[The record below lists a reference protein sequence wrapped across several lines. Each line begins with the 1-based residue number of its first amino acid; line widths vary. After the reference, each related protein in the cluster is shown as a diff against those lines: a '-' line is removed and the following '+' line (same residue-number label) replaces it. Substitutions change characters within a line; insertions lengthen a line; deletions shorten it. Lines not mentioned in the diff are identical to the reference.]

1 MNEKTNIPSWFFD
14 EVEPGT
20 MERNPVSEEFFTN
33 GTRLEA
39 VIRESLQNSL
49 DATDGGSDPVE
60 VRIYFSGDDDK
71 LPADKLEPYFNGGK
85 QRFTDPKNGLAS
97 PESVMA
103 GDCRFLVIEDFH
115 TTGLTGITDERPLE
129 ENLAH
134 RNDWNYYNYF
144 FRENG
149 STKVGANTLGSW
161 GAGKCVFQRASRL
174 KCSFSYSIR
183 DKYEPRAFVV
193 GKATLK
199 FHTDAEYV
207 TWAPD
212 GWFGLKSDVQ
222 EPRKMKMKKHP
233 ITDAQFI
240 AKFKEDF
247 NITRKD
253 EPGTSIVIPYINLS
267 QDAENEGALFNQRNL
282 VRAVLRNFLVAIYAG
297 KLKVVVKVGK
307 NGTETVI
314 DKPKVEAYGSFLP
327 KPEDRDALVT
337 TLHHELILTSL
348 GAAFPESQKF
358 TLSSPGDDPTWKKTM
373 FSEEQLKSMRKLLQ
387 EKKPCRITIPV
398 PVRKK
403 DADGKVSVCEGKF
416 TVLLKR
422 HDLPKSLPPVFYRVG
437 LLIDA
442 VATVNLNNYVAAVL
456 IERDALADMLV
467 AAEPP
472 SHSKWNY
479 DTDRVAKEYD
489 KPRKHIQYVSY
500 AVREI
505 LNTLAT
511 FDQARNYDPLS
522 DIFGIK
528 KHKEETGN
536 NDGSKPDNGNGGD
549 DGGNG
554 DQTPSEKLRIVAISE
569 INGETK
575 GIKAKAGEG
584 LAKVPDDKFPF
595 VAKFVVGYDTFKGLD
610 WSPNDFMLETGAA
623 GVILAK
629 KEGTVDAKGK
639 GNQVLLTIKD
649 KTPFCVTITGFD
661 PNRDITA
668 AKLRY
673 DYKKEEVENGVS
685 V

>member
-1 MNEKTNIPSWFFD
+1 MSPQWYFD

-49 DATDGGSDPVE
+49 DATDGGNDPVE
-60 VRIYFSGDDDK
+60 VRIYFSGDEDK
-71 LPADKLEPYFNGGK
+71 LPAEKLEPYFKGGK

-97 PESVMA
+97 PENVMSE
-103 GDCRFLVIEDFH
+103 DCRFLVIEDFH
-115 TTGLTGITDERPLE
+115 TTGLTGITDKRPLE
-129 ENLAH
+129 EDLAH

-183 DKYEPRAFVV
+183 DKYDPRSFVV

-222 EPRKMKMKKHP
+222 EPRKMKKHP
-233 ITDAQFI
+233 ITDEQFI
-240 AKFKEDF
+240 TKFKEDF

-253 EPGTSIVIPYINLS
+253 ESGTSIVIPYINLS

-282 VRAVLRNFLVAIYAG
+282 VRAVLRNFLVAIYDG

-314 DKPKVEAYGSFLP
+314 DKSKVDAYGSFLP

-348 GAAFPESQKF
+348 GTSFPESQKF
-358 TLSSPGDDPTWKKTM
+358 TLSSPGDDPIWKKTM
-373 FSEEQLKSMRKLLQ
+373 FSGDQLKSMRKLLQ

-403 DADGKVSVCEGKF
+403 DASGSVLICEGKF

-442 VATVNLNNYVAAVL
+442 VATVNLNNYIAAVL
-456 IERDALADMLV
+456 IERDALADLLV

-522 DIFGIK
+522 DVFGIK
-528 KHKEETGN
+528 KPKQETGN
-536 NDGSKPDNGNGGD
+536 NDGNKPDNGNGGEE
-549 DGGNG
+549 GGNG

-569 INGETK
+569 INGEAK

-584 LAKVPDDKFPF
+584 LAKVPDEKFPF

-610 WSPNDFMLETGAA
+610 WSPNDFMLETGAG
-623 GVILAK
+623 GVSLSVK
-629 KEGTVDAKGK
+629 DGTVDAKGQ
-639 GNQVLLTIKD
+639 GNQVFLTIKD
-649 KTPFCVTITGFD
+649 KTPFCITITGFD

-673 DYKKEEVENGVS
+673 EYKKEEVEDGVS